1 MNKTI
6 IESGMSFNADNAFYI
21 EKSPVYIGLGNGVKS
36 VEFIRAKGDKLLFIE
51 AKSSFPKPNNPPN
64 PNKGN
69 KTGEQLFREEIA
81 DICDK
86 FIHSL
91 NLYSAIDVGVTE
103 YDFPAD
109 YKPADKMSLK
119 FVLVINKF
127 DRSWC
132 VDIEK
137 ALTNRIRESICMS
150 KIWKPKII
158 VINNEIAAE
167 HEITA
172 S

>member
-1 MNKTI
+1 VSKTI
-6 IESGMSFNADNAFYI
+6 TESGMIFNADNAFHI
-21 EKSPVYIGLGNGVKS
+21 EKSRVYTGLGKGVKS
-36 VEFIRAKGDKLLFIE
+36 VEFIRAKGDKLLFVE
-51 AKSSFPKPNNPPN
+51 AKSSFPKPNKPPN

-103 YDFPAD
+103 YNFPTD
-109 YKPADKMSLK
+109 YKSADKMSLT
-119 FVLVINKF
+119 FILVLNEFEK
-127 DRSWC
+127 SWC
-132 VDIEK
+132 GEIER
-137 ALTNRIRESICMS
+137 ALTNKIRESICMS
-150 KIWKPKII
+150 KIWKPEVI

-167 HEITA
+167 RKITV